1 MKMIP
6 TTFKVVGFI
15 IRNERSF
22 DFTIILLDLYR
33 ILWYNNNRE
42 KKGEN
47 QMKHGIYFDLD
58 GTVANLYGV
67 EGWLADLE
75 AENVRPYVVA
85 KPMVNLSLLAR
96 YIHKAQR
103 MGYTV
108 GVISW
113 LSKCGSPS
121 YDEAVTTAKREW
133 LAKHLPS
140 VEWDEIHI
148 VKYGTPKSTCRT
160 YSGILFDDE
169 QRNLDEWGE
178 GAVIA
183 CDMLEVLRNLS
194 M

>member
-1 MKMIP
+1 MK
-6 TTFKVVGFI
+6 
-15 IRNERSF
+15 R
-22 DFTIILLDLYR
+22 
-33 ILWYNNNRE
+33 
-42 KKGEN
+42 
-47 QMKHGIYFDLD
+47 GIYFDLD

-96 YIHKAQR
+96 YIHKAQQ
-103 MGYTV
+103 MGYVV

-148 VKYGTPKSTCRT
+148 VKSNERSFLIIKPTTLKVVGIERDFPSPSHCLFPFFTKTSKSFFRI
-160 YSGILFDDE
+160 SF
-169 QRNLDEWGE
+169 
-178 GAVIA
+178 A
-183 CDMLEVLRNLS
+183 
-194 M
+194 